1 MASVV
6 AAASPR
12 PLFTP
17 PQLERTAMNSMD
29 AAPAVSRKRRRSIEP
44 VDSSKILALPLALSP
59 RAMGGP
65 ATSPVK
71 LFKSPSIEDGQTAAA
86 STAAADHED
95 ASDPVEWMLVQRRSL
110 MSLSLQL
117 KLKMLLVEAWASDM
131 NAVVMER
138 NLFAVAREL
147 AGLWAMGALEEHTC
161 IRFLELAHA
170 RLAQLLEAH
179 ARRESLQ
186 VQALPL
192 WNTAVVQASEE
203 RRAKVAEDNDAPPS
217 PLSVSDFSGSATD
230 STKTPEQRELAVLWK
245 AMSVARDRGAQL
257 WHENKPEQALPFLLA
272 ADSYMKRFTLK
283 HQRLQIDRAL
293 LEALE
298 SMPSAAATS
307 GKSKSTKRVA
317 FAEEHAVMGVA
328 DVTVDRSPIAPTKPS
343 KLESL
348 LLRTAREFPTP
359 SF

>member
-1 MASVV
+1 
-6 AAASPR
+6 
-12 PLFTP
+12 
-17 PQLERTAMNSMD
+17 MNSMD
-29 AAPAVSRKRRRSIEP
+29 AAPAASRKRRRSIEP

-65 ATSPVK
+65 AASPVK
-71 LFKSPSIEDGQTAAA
+71 LFQSPSIEDGQTA
-86 STAAADHED
+86 SAAAAGHED

-186 VQALPL
+186 AQALPL

-230 STKTPEQRELAVLWK
+230 GAKTPEQRELAVLWK

-298 SMPSAAATS
+298 STPSAAATS
-307 GKSKSTKRVA
+307 SKSKSKSKSTKRVA
-317 FAEEHAVMGVA
+317 FAEEHEVVGVA
-328 DVTVDRSPIAPTKPS
+328 DVAFDRSPIAPTKPS